1 MKSLAIRNI
10 AVVGI
15 VCAVML
21 LITTALPDY
30 HDRGFS
36 LLGSFLLPV
45 LYGGAV
51 YVFAGGTPRTRFG
64 LVAITPVVYFL
75 ILWVF
80 GYLKEVEEP
89 AFILI
94 AFVVLELVMLTG
106 AAIGW
111 ARIEKRARRKVK
123 RQTA

>member
-1 MKSLAIRNI
+1 MKIFVIRNI
-10 AVVGI
+10 AVLGT

-30 HDRGFS
+30 HESGFS
-36 LLGSFLLPV
+36 LLGSILLPV

-51 YVFAGGTPRTRFG
+51 YVFAGGAPRIRFG

-75 ILWVF
+75 VLWVF

-89 AFILI
+89 AFIPVAI
-94 AFVVLELVMLTG
+94 VVLELVMLMG

-111 ARIEKRARRKVK
+111 ACIVKRARKKVE